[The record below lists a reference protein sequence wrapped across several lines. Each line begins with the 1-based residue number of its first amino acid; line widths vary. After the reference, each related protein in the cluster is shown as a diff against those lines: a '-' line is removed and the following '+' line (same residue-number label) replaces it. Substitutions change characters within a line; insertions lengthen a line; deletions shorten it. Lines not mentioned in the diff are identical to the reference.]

1 MLKQFL
7 VLFLVF
13 LAFSFGTYAQEGT
26 GVSADSTVTL
36 RKSRLIPLPALSSS
50 PETGFTYGLF
60 GSYYFDFAKGD
71 VNTPM
76 SSIKL
81 IAVHSTKNMIVFD
94 PTIELFTKNRE
105 MVYKFRCYYN
115 RFSDRHYG
123 RLNASETFVEYFKN
137 DNNVLEAV
145 DTFNYFR
152 FMSDRI
158 QLTASALKK
167 VTGNFYVGPQYM
179 LESYWRYRSIP
190 DSVGILTAANESHV
204 RVDGLDNPQL
214 DTTMNSPMLGLRS
227 GLGILATYDTRTN
240 IDNPLQGSFVQFGS
254 TLFTGLLGSKYNFLN
269 LDLDARKYINTY
281 KDQTLAL
288 RFVSKNNFNFDNTYD
303 IPFYVLAKVGGRDF
317 LRGYYY
323 GTYQAN
329 HLFATE
335 FEYRLPLFNDYDAP
349 LKHIWKHFG
358 ITVFGGAAQVYDNS
372 SDLALDQ
379 TRIAAG
385 VGLRFMIDSK
395 QRVNLRIDYGWGF
408 NPDAAYKGKQSGFYF
423 FLSEAF

>member
-1 MLKQFL
+1 M
-7 VLFLVF
+7 
-13 LAFSFGTYAQEGT
+13 
-26 GVSADSTVTL
+26 
-36 RKSRLIPLPALSSS
+36 SSS

-123 RLNASETFVEYFKN
+123 RLDAAETFVEYQKN
-137 DNNVLEAV
+137 DNNILEAV
-145 DTFNYFR
+145 DTLII
-152 FMSDRI
+152 SDLC
-158 QLTASALKK
+158 LTYSVDSFCLKK
-167 VTGNFYVGPQYM
+167 VTGNFYVGPQYL
-179 LESYWRYRSIP
+179 LETYWRYRSIP
-190 DSVGILTAANESHV
+190 DSVGILTAANQSHV
-204 RVDGLDNPQL
+204 RIDGLENNQL
-214 DTTMNSPMLGLRS
+214 DTSLNSPMLGLRS
-227 GLGILATYDTRTN
+227 GLGVLATYDTRTN
-240 IDNPLQGSFVQFGS
+240 IDNPLNGTFVQFGS
-254 TLFTGLLGSKYNFLN
+254 TLFTGLLGSKYNFVN
-269 LDLDARKYINTY
+269 MDLDARKYINTY

-288 RFVSKNNFNFDNTYD
+288 RFVARNNFNFDNTYD
-303 IPFYVLAKVGGRDF
+303 IPFYALAKVGGRDF

-329 HLFATE
+329 HLLATE

-349 LKHIWKHFG
+349 LKHFWKHFG
-358 ITVFGGAAQVYDNS
+358 ITVFGGAAQVYDSS

-379 TRIAAG
+379 TRIAGG

-408 NPDAAYKGKQSGFYF
+408 DICC
-423 FLSEAF
+423 L